1 MTTRMPEKAQNV
13 LALVLRLA
21 IGGLFIY
28 SSWDKLQDPAVFA
41 DTVSRYDMLPGRV
54 LGFFAAVMPAAE
66 LVAGAALAFSP
77 WRREAAAA
85 VCVLLAMFL
94 IALVQA
100 LARGLDISCG
110 CFGVDESDTG
120 ARGLVKAIVRDIA
133 LFAPALWLAL
143 RPYAPRNRDEE
154 EDGE

>member
-1 MTTRMPEKAQNV
+1 MRMPEKAQNV

-41 DTVSRYDMLPGRV
+41 VVVSRYDMLPGRV

-66 LVAGAALAFSP
+66 FVAGAFLAFTP
-77 WRREAAAA
+77 WRREAATA

-143 RPYAPRNRDEE
+143 RPYPPRNCEE
-154 EDGE
+154 EQEERK

>member
-1 MTTRMPEKAQNV
+1 MGIPDKAQDV

-21 IGGLFIY
+21 IGGLFVY
-28 SSWDKLQDPAVFA
+28 SSWGKLQDPALFA
-41 DTVSRYDMLPGRV
+41 DTVSRYDMLPGRL

-66 LVAGAALAFSP
+66 LVAGAALAFLP
-77 WRREAAAA
+77 WRREAAVA

-120 ARGLVKAIVRDIA
+120 ARGLAKAILRDVA
-133 LFAPALWLAL
+133 LLAPALWLAL
-143 RPYAPRNRDEE
+143 RPYSPRNCEE
-154 EDGE
+154 EQEERK